1 MSRFNSKPVVI
12 KYAASET
19 GKALHRSE
27 ADTRLVMGPIGSGK
41 STMMINELIMLAT
54 MQAPDK
60 WGQRTTKWLIV
71 RETYPQLRNT
81 VFESFKMWLRP
92 NGTTVRYTESAPM
105 RIRWTDRLRDG
116 TQMNA
121 EFIFLAVKDP
131 SDYENVKS
139 FEITGAFINEAGAMD
154 HDVISVVNS
163 RIGRF
168 PPPVD
173 AVDPDNPIT
182 QTALLIDSNPPD
194 EDGWMAG
201 VFKSPPKH
209 WEVWKQPAAVL
220 PDSSSET
227 GWKLNPLGENFD
239 YLGVG
244 PEKYYLDKVGGMTRE
259 QIRVLFEG
267 RFGVTSHGKAV
278 YRRQYV
284 DDTHVAN
291 SKLKAIKGLPI
302 YLGWDFGSGGEALTI
317 AQLTKTGQLRV
328 LESLVAENIGLYD
341 FSKNMVR
348 PHLEKYYPKKD
359 FPSNSIISVG
369 DPSGIGTHGLSKDSL
384 NYFDV
389 LNSSKDGV
397 FGDWFTTRNAK
408 SNHIELRLNAV
419 RHYLSGTTTTGAP
432 AFQLNRDCGKLRRGF
447 NAGYAYKRVQASG
460 DARYRDK
467 PDKNDFSH
475 PHDSLQYIA
484 LECHPRYKELVK
496 HTSFVTREVVDKTM
510 NY

>member
-12 KYAASET
+12 KYEASET
-19 GKALHRSE
+19 GKALHRST
-27 ADTRLVMGPIGSGK
+27 ADTRMVMGPVGSGK
-41 STMMINELIMLAT
+41 STMMINELLMLAV

-60 WGQRTTKWLIV
+60 WNQRTTKWLIV

-105 RIRWTDRLRDG
+105 RIRWTDRLADG

-154 HDVISVVNS
+154 ADIISVVNS

-173 AVDPDNPIT
+173 AVDEDNPIT

-194 EDGWMAG
+194 EDSWMSEK
-201 VFKSPPKH
+201 FKNVPKH
-209 WEVWKQPAAVL
+209 WEAWKQPPAIL
-220 PDSSSET
+220 TDSTSDI
-227 GWKLNPLGENFD
+227 GWKLNPEGENFK

-278 YRRQYV
+278 YRRQFN
-284 DDTHVAN
+284 DDAHISN
-291 SKLKAIKGLPI
+291 SKLKPIKGLPL
-302 YLGWDFGSGGEALTI
+302 YFGWDWGSGGEAFTV
-317 AQLTKTGQLRV
+317 AQKTKSGQLRV
-328 LESLVAENIGLYD
+328 LSSLVAENIGLHD
-341 FSKNMVR
+341 FAKNMVK
-348 PHLEKYYPKKD
+348 PHLEKYYPRAD
-359 FPSNSIISVG
+359 FPASKIISVG
-369 DPSGIGTHGLSKDSL
+369 DPSGVSTHGLSKDGL

-389 LNSSKDGV
+389 LNNSKDGV
-397 FGDWFTTRNAK
+397 FGDWFTTKPAK

-419 RHYLSGTTTTGAP
+419 RYFLTENSTGGAP
-432 AFQLNRDCGKLRRGF
+432 AFQLNKECSKMRRGF
-447 NAGYAYKRVQASG
+447 NSGYAYKRVMATGS
-460 DARYRDK
+460 ARYKDK

-484 LECHPRYKELVK
+484 LEAHPRYHELVS
-496 HTSFVTREVVDKTM
+496 HTSFVTRTIVDKVS

>member
-12 KYAASET
+12 KYEASDT
-19 GKALHRSE
+19 GRELHKSS
-27 ADTRLVMGPIGSGK
+27 ADTRMVMGPVGSGK
-41 STMMINELIMLAT
+41 STMMINELLMLAV

-60 WGQRTTKWLIV
+60 WNQRTTKWLIV

-105 RIRWTDRLRDG
+105 RIRWTDRLADG

-154 HDVISVVNS
+154 RDLIAVVNS

-194 EDGWMAG
+194 ESSWMADT
-201 VFKSPPKH
+201 FKNVPEN
-209 WEVWKQPAAVL
+209 WAAWKQPAAIL
-220 PDSSSET
+220 PDPTSDS
-227 GWKLNPLGENFD
+227 GWKLNPEGENFR

-244 PEKYYLDKVGGMTRE
+244 PDKYYLSKVASMTRE

-267 RFGVTSHGKAV
+267 KFGVTSHGKAV
-278 YRRQYV
+278 YRRQFS
-284 DDTHVAN
+284 DDLHVSN
-291 SKLKAIKGLPI
+291 SKLVAVKGQKL
-302 YLGWDFGSGGEALTI
+302 YFGWDWGRGGEAFTI
-317 AQLTKTGQLRV
+317 AQKTPTGCMRV
-328 LESLVAENIGLYD
+328 LHSIIAENIGLHD
-341 FSKNMVR
+341 FAKNMVK
-348 PHLEKYYPKKD
+348 PYLDKHYPQSEW
-359 FPSNSIISVG
+359 PSEMIISVG
-369 DPSGIGTHGLSKDSL
+369 DPSGISSHGLSKD
-384 NYFDV
+384 NMTYFDV
-389 LNSSKDGV
+389 LNSSKDGI
-397 FGDWFTTRNAK
+397 FKNWFTTRPAK

-419 RHYLSGTTTTGAP
+419 RYFMSGTTTSGSP
-432 AFQLNRDCGKLRRGF
+432 AFQLNRSCGEMRRGF
-447 NAGYAYKRVQASG
+447 NAGYAYKRMQTSG
-460 DARYRDK
+460 DARYKDA
-467 PDKNDFSH
+467 PDKNSFSH
-475 PHDSLQYIA
+475 SQDSLQYIC
-484 LECHPRYKELVK
+484 LEAHPRYHELLK
-496 HTSFVTREVVDKTM
+496 HTSFVTRTVVDKIS

>member
-1 MSRFNSKPVVI
+1 MSRFKSKPVVVR
-12 KYAASET
+12 YDASPT
-19 GKALHRSE
+19 GKAFHRSN
-27 ADTRLVMGPIGSGK
+27 ADTRMVMGPVGSGK
-41 STMMINELIMLAT
+41 STMAINELIMLAV
-54 MQAPDK
+54 QQVPDK
-60 WGQRTTKWLIV
+60 WGDRTSKWLIV

-105 RIRWTDRLRDG
+105 RIRWTDRLADG
-116 TQMNA
+116 SRMNA

-154 HDVISVVNS
+154 HDIVAVVNS

-173 AVDPDNPIT
+173 AVDEDNPIT

-194 EDGWMAG
+194 EDSWMSKA
-201 VFKSPPKH
+201 FANLPQH
-209 WEVWKQPAAVL
+209 WEAWQQPGAIL
-220 PDSSSET
+220 PDSTSDT
-227 GWKLNPLGENFD
+227 GWKLNPDGENFK

-267 RFGVTSHGKAV
+267 KFGVTSHGKAV
-278 YRRQYV
+278 YRRQFS
-284 DDTHVAN
+284 DDMHVSN
-291 SKLKAIKGLPI
+291 SNLVAVKGHKL
-302 YLGWDFGSGGEALTI
+302 YLGWDFGKGGEALTI
-317 AQLTKTGQLRV
+317 AQKTPTGCMRV
-328 LESLVAENIGLYD
+328 LASLVAENIGLHD
-341 FSKNMVR
+341 FAKNIVK
-348 PHLEKYYPKKD
+348 PHMDKYYPQEEW
-359 FPSNSIISVG
+359 PMTSIISVG
-369 DPSGIGTHGLSKDSL
+369 DPSGVSSHGLSKDTL

-389 LNSSKDGV
+389 LNNSKDGV
-397 FGDWFTTRNAK
+397 FGDWFTTRPAK

-419 RHYLSGTTTTGAP
+419 RYYLTGTTTSGAP
-432 AFQLNRDCGKLRRGF
+432 AFQLNKSCGKLRRGF
-447 NAGYAYKRVQASG
+447 NAGYAYKRMQVSG
-460 DARYRDK
+460 DARYKDK

-475 PHDSLQYIA
+475 PHDSLQYIC
-484 LECHPRYKELVK
+484 LEAHPKYNELVK
-496 HTSFVTREVVDKTM
+496 HTSFVTREVVDKVV